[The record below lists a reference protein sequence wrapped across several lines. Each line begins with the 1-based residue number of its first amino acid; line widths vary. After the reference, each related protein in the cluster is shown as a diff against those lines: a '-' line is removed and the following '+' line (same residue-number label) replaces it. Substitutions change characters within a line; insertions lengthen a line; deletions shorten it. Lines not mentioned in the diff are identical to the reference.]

1 MGHYAVQGPVMSAK
15 VLPFPIDRR
24 TATTPFAEQP
34 DAGMSQPATAPC
46 RFTREAR
53 NALNGLTYALP
64 RWGVRFE
71 EHLDDGSEWA
81 AIHDIRGSGYAFVF
95 VTAEPHGW
103 LGLYD
108 VSGEPLLT
116 FETPPELVAAFR
128 RCF

>member
-116 FETPPELVAAFR
+116 FETPTELVAAFR